1 LETPTTKHIVE
12 RWIGRT
18 LRVGVWA
25 SAGLMILGLMLSWI
39 STLSPS
45 LPIENPHPADVL
57 RSLFSGTLD
66 PTTLMFAGL
75 LLLMLTP
82 FLRVLTAAVGFAAE
96 KDRTFMLVALVVL
109 VMLLGELVF
118 SL

>member
-1 LETPTTKHIVE
+1 
-12 RWIGRT
+12 
-18 LRVGVWA
+18 
-25 SAGLMILGLMLSWI
+25 MILGLLLFWI
-39 STLSPS
+39 SASS
-45 LPIENPHPADVL
+45 SGLPAENPHPADVL
-57 RSLFSGTLD
+57 RSFISGSLD

-82 FLRVLTAAVGFAAE
+82 FLRVFTAAVGFAAE
-96 KDRTFMLVALVVL
+96 KNRTFVLVALAVF

>member
-1 LETPTTKHIVE
+1 METLATKHIVE

-18 LRVGVWA
+18 LRVGVWG
-25 SAGLMILGLMLSWI
+25 SAGLMILGLVLTWI
-39 STLSPS
+39 SATSPG
-45 LPIENPHPADVL
+45 LPAENPHPADVL
-57 RSLFSGTLD
+57 RSLFSGSLD
-66 PTTLMFAGL
+66 PVTLMFAGL

-82 FLRVLTAAVGFAAE
+82 FLRVFTAAVGFAVD
-96 KDRTFMLVALVVL
+96 KDRTFVLVALVVF

>member
-1 LETPTTKHIVE
+1 
-12 RWIGRT
+12 
-18 LRVGVWA
+18 
-25 SAGLMILGLMLSWI
+25 MILGLMLSWI
-39 STLSPS
+39 SALSPG
-45 LPIENPHPADVL
+45 LPIENPHPADVF
-57 RSLFSGTLD
+57 RSLLSGSLD
-66 PTTLMFAGL
+66 PITLMFAGL

-96 KDRTFMLVALVVL
+96 KDRTFMLVALVVF

>member
-1 LETPTTKHIVE
+1 
-12 RWIGRT
+12 
-18 LRVGVWA
+18 
-25 SAGLMILGLMLSWI
+25 MILGLMLSWI
-39 STLSPS
+39 SALSPG
-45 LPIENPHPADVL
+45 LPTENPHPADVF
-57 RSLFSGTLD
+57 RSLLSGSLD
-66 PTTLMFAGL
+66 PITLMFAGL

-96 KDRTFMLVALVVL
+96 KDRAFMLVALVVF